1 MATFELNRGGLIL
14 FNATLDGDTP
24 NRRFGAQTSWKW
36 SYRKR
41 RSIHDR
47 TLPRETLIT
56 VARLVKVAARAVG
69 RSAQPVCSW
78 KLSSKRGASHIFNEV
93 RDG

>member
-14 FNATLDGDTP
+14 FIATLGGDGA
-24 NRRFGAQTSWKW
+24 RYGVFEAQSSWKW

-47 TLPRETLIT
+47 ALPRETLI
-56 VARLVKVAARAVG
+56 ARPGPLVAAPG
-69 RSAQPVCSW
+69 RFHLP
-78 KLSSKRGASHIFNEV
+78 G
-93 RDG
+93 

>member
-14 FNATLDGDTP
+14 FNATLDADDAKSGVFD
-24 NRRFGAQTSWKW
+24 AQPSWKW

-47 TLPRETLIT
+47 ALPRETLIT
-56 VARLVKVAARAVG
+56 RLGSVDVGWLATQRQQTLGPLVAAPERFAQ
-69 RSAQPVCSW
+69 RS
-78 KLSSKRGASHIFNEV
+78 
-93 RDG
+93 